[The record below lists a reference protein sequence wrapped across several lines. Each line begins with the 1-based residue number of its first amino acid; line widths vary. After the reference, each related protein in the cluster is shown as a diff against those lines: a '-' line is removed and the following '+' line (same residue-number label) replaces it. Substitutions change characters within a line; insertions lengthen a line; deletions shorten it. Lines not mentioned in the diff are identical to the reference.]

1 MTAVYFTV
9 GLLLS
14 AWFTQIPQLK
24 SGLRL
29 SDGQLGF
36 ALLCPAIG
44 ALVSMQLSGRLAR
57 RFGSRPVVRVGCA
70 VVAATMPLIGDAGGL
85 VSLVIAL
92 LVFGLA
98 DGLLDIGMNS
108 HAVAVERAM
117 KRVVLQSL
125 HAAFSVGTICGALSG
140 AAAIALKVTP
150 LGYLSGVAVVA
161 EAVCLVATAHLL
173 PASVDAGRTDEAGH
187 VRGPAP
193 WTTLVVVLGFA
204 GAGCMMAEGMAES
217 WDAVF
222 LRNQRHAL
230 AALAT
235 IGYLLFTLAQFAGRL
250 AGDRLHSRWGS
261 VSLVRR
267 GAILAAAGLLL
278 QLTGPGPYWSMAGI
292 AVYSLGLSVLVPV
305 VFGAVGHGSADEHG
319 DATVAGAIARF
330 TTLSYLGYLLGPASI
345 GWLAEGVG
353 LTWAMASVFLILAGV
368 IAASPWTSTALL
380 GGAGA
385 PSAEQWTETI
395 PVEESA
401 R

>member
-1 MTAVYFTV
+1 MTGPRPRPDPGAVRARWAMTAVYFTV

-125 HAAFSVGTICGALSG
+125 HAAFSVGTICGALS
-140 AAAIALKVTP
+140 
-150 LGYLSGVAVVA
+150 
-161 EAVCLVATAHLL
+161 
-173 PASVDAGRTDEAGH
+173 R
-187 VRGPAP
+187 
-193 WTTLVVVLGFA
+193 
-204 GAGCMMAEGMAES
+204 
-217 WDAVF
+217 
-222 LRNQRHAL
+222 LR
-230 AALAT
+230 
-235 IGYLLFTLAQFAGRL
+235 
-250 AGDRLHSRWGS
+250 SP
-261 VSLVRR
+261 RR
-267 GAILAAAGLLL
+267 
-278 QLTGPGPYWSMAGI
+278 S
-292 AVYSLGLSVLVPV
+292 
-305 VFGAVGHGSADEHG
+305 
-319 DATVAGAIARF
+319 
-330 TTLSYLGYLLGPASI
+330 
-345 GWLAEGVG
+345 
-353 LTWAMASVFLILAGV
+353 
-368 IAASPWTSTALL
+368 
-380 GGAGA
+380 
-385 PSAEQWTETI
+385 
-395 PVEESA
+395 
-401 R
+401 